1 MQKEYI
7 GRKFGWDIPKAVV
20 GLKGGWPYSH
30 TETVKKTT
38 CEDNWTMQ
46 PAEQG
51 AQYSL
56 LVSEIVTMH
65 FGNKTAFY
73 YIYFYII

>member
-7 GRKFGWDIPKAVV
+7 GRKFGWDISKAVV

-38 CEDNWTMQ
+38 CEDDWIMQ

-51 AQYSL
+51 AL
-56 LVSEIVTMH
+56 LANSGTSEADANGGKEVIE
-65 FGNKTAFY
+65 GARR
-73 YIYFYII
+73 